1 MSRET
6 LASLFV
12 ISALLTSCASRE
24 EWSRFRG
31 PNGTGISNATSIPTQ
46 WTDEDYNWKVELPGV
61 GHSSPVVWKDRIFV
75 ACGDHES
82 AKISLVCLNTNRG
95 NQLWTVT
102 FPTKK
107 HRQHP
112 DNNFASSTPAVDDR
126 GVVLSWSSPESLM
139 LVALDLDGNE
149 LWKRDFGPYVGWHGS
164 GQSPIIV
171 DDLVIMG
178 NDQENP
184 ERVPG
189 MYGAEPTIEAGKSF
203 LIAVDRLTG
212 ENRWTVDRI
221 TKLSAYSTPC
231 LRAVGKGKSELVFSS
246 TAHGLTGVD
255 TATGKVNWEI
265 DDIFKDRCVASPVLA
280 GNLVVATYGHGMYGD
295 LVVAVE
301 PPPTGS
307 TESPRKVYEIDKAV
321 PLVPSPLVMGDRL
334 FLSLIHI

>member
-31 PNGTGISNATSIPTQ
+31 PNGTGLSNAPSIPTQ

-75 ACGDHES
+75 ACGDQES
-82 AKISLVCLNTNRG
+82 AKISLVCLDTNRG

-149 LWKRDFGPYVGWHGS
+149 LWQRDFGPYVGWHGS
-164 GQSPIIV
+164 GPS
-171 DDLVIMG
+171 
-178 NDQENP
+178 
-184 ERVPG
+184 
-189 MYGAEPTIEAGKSF
+189 TISSSWETTRK
-203 LIAVDRLTG
+203 
-212 ENRWTVDRI
+212 
-221 TKLSAYSTPC
+221 TP
-231 LRAVGKGKSELVFSS
+231 
-246 TAHGLTGVD
+246 
-255 TATGKVNWEI
+255 N
-265 DDIFKDRCVASPVLA
+265 ASPVCTAPSRPSRLA
-280 GNLVVATYGHGMYGD
+280 RA
-295 LVVAVE
+295 
-301 PPPTGS
+301 
-307 TESPRKVYEIDKAV
+307 
-321 PLVPSPLVMGDRL
+321 
-334 FLSLIHI
+334 F